1 MRSDGADFPPDAA
14 ARLRSETFIRV
25 VELHAELGSTN
36 DRALE
41 LAADA
46 DLALPALVVAGRQT
60 GGRGRGANRW
70 TAPPGCLTF
79 TLLLEPP
86 PGGTDAALL
95 APVTGLAVA
104 ETAAELT
111 DAQVGVKWP
120 NDVLLR
126 PAPPV
131 PGAEVPW
138 GKLAGILCERPRP
151 DRVAVGVGLNL
162 NCDPAA
168 FPQTLA
174 RPPATLRGERGPHD
188 AVAVLIDLLVRLE
201 AAFADLAEGGRLD
214 PARWAARDALAGR
227 AVSVAAGAGRVS
239 GTACGVTADGAL
251 RVFDG
256 HAAREVRS
264 GTVDW

>member
-1 MRSDGADFPPDAA
+1 MSFPPDAA
-14 ARLRSETFIRV
+14 ARLRSETFVRS

-46 DLALPALVVAGRQT
+46 DATLPVLVLAERQT

-70 TAPPGCLTF
+70 AAPPGCLTF
-79 TLLLEPP
+79 TLLLRPP
-86 PGGTDAALL
+86 EGLPDAALL
-95 APVTGLAVA
+95 APVAGLAVA
-104 ETAAELT
+104 ETAAGLT
-111 DAQVGVKWP
+111 DAEVGVKWP

-131 PGAEVPW
+131 PGVEVPW
-138 GKLAGILCERPRP
+138 GKLAGVLCERPRL

-168 FPQTLA
+168 FPSHLP
-174 RPPATLRGERGPHD
+174 RPAATLRGERGPHD
-188 AVAVLIDLLVRLE
+188 ALAVLIDLLVRLE
-201 AAFADLAEGGRLD
+201 AAFTDLAEGGRLD
-214 PARWAARDALAGR
+214 PTLWAARDVLAGR
-227 AVSVAAGAGRVS
+227 AVSVAAGAAKVS

-256 HAAREVRS
+256 QAAREIRS